1 MSTDGQGNRPLE
13 LMSYG
18 QFSQQKCNEEMEY
31 AMTPGAIAY
40 VRRSDKDMPKGSN
53 VIAVCAGEVRPLE
66 RHRGKARASKI
77 NFHNAGCSAGAAPV
91 GYLPNVPG
99 ARRRLSVR

>member
-1 MSTDGQGNRPLE
+1 
-13 LMSYG
+13 
-18 QFSQQKCNEEMEY
+18 MED
-31 AMTPGAIAY
+31 
-40 VRRSDKDMPKGSN
+40 SL
-53 VIAVCAGEVRPLE
+53 AVCAGEVRPLE

-99 ARRRLSVR
+99 ARRRLAKETFDPDPDVGLGWEALRM